1 MVDKEKANNERGGRE
16 KGGKARRR
24 YSRQR
29 AREPLSRYWNG
40 KWNIRNKSC
49 KTPFSRDNAVSS
61 LWTLARVGRAYCATL
76 GGQRGWCRSTNEKRQ
91 LEPVSLE
98 PVLPGISSFL
108 LWLLRCPSVPGS
120 PLTIFLPPSVLYFGS
135 TTTTNTTT
143 TIAFT
148 TSTSTSNATLFH
160 PLGLLRDS
168 PGPSMRD
175 LCSSLFLVSTADVH
189 LLPLS
194 LFSSFRLFRFDSWN
208 SSASRCRWVNTNG
221 VREIFAWGGRKEW
234 SYSKS
239 GTTSVPPFQFAPAS
253 RLSPPCS
260 RPAPRCDHS
269 AKFLKRDNPQY
280 NATLE
285 TNTRQTHT

>member
-108 LWLLRCPSVPGS
+108 FWLLRCPSVPGS

-135 TTTTNTTT
+135 TTTTT
-143 TIAFT
+143 TIAFAM
-148 TSTSTSNATLFH
+148 STSTSNATLFH

-168 PGPSMRD
+168 PGPSTRD
-175 LCSSLFLVSTADVH
+175 LCSSLSRVH
-189 LLPLS
+189 CRCPSSPPFS
-194 LFSSFRLFRFDSWN
+194 LFFFPSVSLRFMKQFRESVSLGKYQRRAGDL
-208 SSASRCRWVNTNG
+208 CMG
-221 VREIFAWGGRKEW
+221 W
-234 SYSKS
+234 S
-239 GTTSVPPFQFAPAS
+239 
-253 RLSPPCS
+253 
-260 RPAPRCDHS
+260 
-269 AKFLKRDNPQY
+269 
-280 NATLE
+280 
-285 TNTRQTHT
+285 